1 MQRVKQ
7 GKDGYIRRLNRQNEF
22 VLVLLKFITNFN
34 ESMLSAQVVQSFF
47 KCIGIN
53 IWSSTLIWASTPIL
67 MFALGPIYKAFFL
80 NNKYNTFLLNLGS
93 LAIMSFLNALGFVVL
108 FTLESMSAI
117 QTTQP
122 LVLIILGYLSFM
134 FIDLSKMIY
143 EFQVFNYMLDYL
155 HDARKKKFQY
165 VGIIMEV
172 MGRVCGAFVCCLYVL
187 SGRTD
192 NSRFSDYFS
201 TNMQFSYYVAS
212 LLNVVAIIAVFLWWP
227 KHFNVHYPGEI
238 GKPSSVWEVFFQ
250 GLLRVPKLN
259 SVNKNLL
266 LRLFLIIGAYMQVA
280 VSLTQWASNKFLDD
294 YPNVLSNSAMQT
306 LDVGTAWGAIA
317 LTIFY
322 ACWGLTRIVIFPFRK
337 SLIAYSRKFSRWQ
350 YIYGAGVYIACTIW
364 YEADIRIMILIWG
377 FSGLCFDALISHKI
391 KKRLRADSSLED
403 LPDIERKYIVDRI
416 MDQVS
421 FVGEFTFFIIL
432 PAALDGT
439 PDWYWMIL
447 VAAIYLAMAVT
458 IPFDKRYN
466 I

>member
-1 MQRVKQ
+1 MLLAKK

-34 ESMLSAQVVQSFF
+34 ESLLSGQVVQSFF

-67 MFALGPIYKAFFL
+67 MFSLGPIYKAFFL

-108 FTLESMSAI
+108 FTLESISAI
-117 QTTQP
+117 QSTHS
-122 LVLIILGYLSFM
+122 LLLIVLGYFSFM

-143 EFQVFNYMLDYL
+143 EYQVFNYMLDYL
-155 HDARKKKFQY
+155 HDARKKRFQY

-172 MGRVCGAFVCCLYVL
+172 LGRVCGSFICCLYVVL
-187 SGRTD
+187 GRTD
-192 NSRFSDYFS
+192 MSRFSDFFY
-201 TNMQFSYYVAS
+201 TNMQFSYYCAAV
-212 LLNVVAIIAVFLWWP
+212 LNVLAIIAIFIFWP

-238 GKPSSVWEVFFQ
+238 GKPANAGEVFFQ
-250 GLLRVPKLN
+250 GLLRVPRLN
-259 SVNKNLL
+259 GVNKNLL
-266 LRLFLIIGAYMQVA
+266 VRLFLIIGAYMQVA
-280 VSLTQWASNKFLDD
+280 VSLTQWASNKFLID

-306 LDVGTAWGAIA
+306 LDVGTAWGAMG

-322 ACWGLTRIVIFPFRK
+322 SCWGLTRIVVFPFRK
-337 SLIAYSRKFSRWQ
+337 QLIAYSRKFSRWQ
-350 YIYGAGVYIACTIW
+350 YLYGVAVYILSTIF
-364 YEADIRIMILIWG
+364 YEYDIRVMIIVWG

-391 KKRLRADSSLED
+391 KKRLRADASLED

-447 VAAIYLAMAVT
+447 VAAIYFVMAVT
-458 IPFDKRYN
+458 IPFDKRYD